1 MDANGELLIGGTSGP
16 AVATLT
22 AGEGMTITNANGGIT
37 LAAGGGGISDQRL
50 KDNVEDLDINALDK
64 VDDLRP
70 VEFDWNQTAY
80 DGYNELEGH
89 EFGLIAQEVEDIF
102 PEIVSVFRNHKA
114 IDYSKLTVILIK
126 AIQELRQEVET
137 LKSTPN

>member
-1 MDANGELLIGGTSGP
+1 M
-16 AVATLT
+16 
-22 AGEGMTITNANGGIT
+22 
-37 LAAGGGGISDQRL
+37 
-50 KDNVEDLDINALDK
+50 
-64 VDDLRP
+64 RP

-80 DGYNELEGH
+80 DGYNELEGR